1 MTICTSVSK
10 NNQFI
15 NKVQSIHI
23 IGDHVST
30 SIANCRN
37 IGYIITWKNIL
48 VLVPKKNTRD
58 RQDYKLG
65 STVHSGKKLDVM
77 TMCNEYII

>member
-48 VLVPKKNTRD
+48 VLVPKKNTRETG
-58 RQDYKLG
+58 RTISLEA
-65 STVHSGKKLDVM
+65 L
-77 TMCNEYII
+77 YIVAKN